1 MEALTQ
7 IAPTLDTAA
16 LLAQIHVAPD
26 SEDAATMKALIDRA
40 REFARPKAL
49 YTEAFVVGRGDD
61 TVRVGGV
68 TFNSLALRRK
78 LESVERVFPYV
89 ATCGHEMD
97 GVALPAG
104 DVLVQYWWDAIK
116 SELLAVARAHL
127 LAHLTNRFRLGQTA
141 RMSPGSGDVETWP
154 IEQQRLLFTLLGG
167 VTPYIGV
174 VLTESCLMIPNK
186 TVSGILFPT
195 QEDFQTCQVC
205 HRDPCPNRRAPF
217 DAAVWQSLRET

>member
-1 MEALTQ
+1 METLTQ
-7 IAPTLDTAA
+7 IEPALDTAA
-16 LLAQIHVAPD
+16 LLARVHVASD
-26 SEDAATMKALIDRA
+26 SEDAAAFTALIDQARA
-40 REFARPKAL
+40 VARPKAL
-49 YTEAFVVGRGDD
+49 YTEAFVEGRGDN
-61 TVRVGGV
+61 TVRIGGV
-68 TFNSLALRRK
+68 TFTSRTLRRK
-78 LESVERVFPYV
+78 LDSVERVFPYV

-104 DVLVQYWWDAIK
+104 DILVQYWWDAIK
-116 SELLAVARAHL
+116 AELLAAARAQL
-127 LAHLTNRFRLGQTA
+127 LAHATDRFRLGQTA

-154 IEQQRLLFTLLGG
+154 IEQQRLLFSLLGG

-174 VLTESCLMIPNK
+174 ILTESCLMIPNK

-217 DAAVWQSLRET
+217 DAAVWQSLREP